1 MNRKQDGRDLAE
13 ENKFS
18 PWTAEQYYGIVE
30 ALKDHGCTYLKGR
43 EEYVLFKQIIE
54 NGTITEVSKFSN
66 PVEPENTVKQGEK
79 SSGVISSMGAG
90 NVLIDTTSECG
101 NTVVKKMMSIQFLKP
116 LDVLKRGS

>member
-13 ENKFS
+13 ENKFR

-66 PVEPENTVKQGEK
+66 VNGKYF
-79 SSGVISSMGAG
+79 SR
-90 NVLIDTTSECG
+90 
-101 NTVVKKMMSIQFLKP
+101 KKGI
-116 LDVLKRGS
+116 